1 MTKLFL
7 THRALNDINAIEHY
21 SVEHWGSQVADK
33 YLTDLE
39 AAIARLAEDLS
50 LFKER
55 HDYTGRLRFYDVR
68 KHVLVGDV
76 INQVGFILTVWHG
89 SMDFI
94 DRLPTI
100 EPDLMYE
107 AEIMARQIEAKN
119 DTRG

>member
-1 MTKLFL
+1 MTKLFP
-7 THRALNDINAIEHY
+7 THRALSDINVIEHD

-33 YLTDLE
+33 DLTDLE
-39 AAIARLAEDLS
+39 AAIGPLAEDLS

-76 INQVGFILTVWHG
+76 INQVVFILTVWHG

-100 EPDLMYE
+100 QPDLMHE
-107 AEIMARQIEAKN
+107 TEIMVQIDAKN
-119 DTRG
+119 DTRE